1 MLDLKEANRLFY
13 SVKGSLIPDDY
24 TDEDIEMMYN
34 SYFKRLWGNH
44 EASTRDE
51 KFEEL
56 WANRNTEIEEWPDFV
71 EGNYFD

>member
-24 TDEDIEMMYN
+24 TPEDITEMYN

-56 WANRNTEIEEWPDFV
+56 WANRHTEIEEWPDFV